1 MADPIIAPIDDEW
14 QNLSGLG
21 AQITAWEA
29 SAGARLPA
37 PYRAFLLAYNGG
49 APYPNVFD
57 VAMPDAIWGSTD
69 KQTFV
74 DPLYDFAFAVSLYNG
89 DTFGDGTPR
98 PFFFIGCNPGGLE
111 LLISL
116 RPKDAGSIYCWQG
129 TDVPWGTD
137 TNTEAALHLQAKS
150 FPDFIA
156 ALYDTPDT
164 IGYDY
169 WESPRHKLLARPLT
183 VG

>member
-1 MADPIIAPIDDEW
+1 MADPIIAPLHEEW
-14 QNLSGLG
+14 QNLSGLSKEI
-21 AQITAWEA
+21 AAWELA
-29 SAGARLPA
+29 ANARLPA
-37 PYRAFLLAYNGG
+37 PYRAFLLSYNGG
-49 APYPNVFD
+49 SPYPNVFD
-57 VAMPDAIWGSTD
+57 VAVPDDIWGSDD
-69 KQTFV
+69 KQTFL
-74 DPLYDFAFAVSLYNG
+74 DALYDFAFSVSLYNG
-89 DTFGDGTPR
+89 ETFDDGTPR
-98 PFFFIGCNPGGLE
+98 PFFFIGSNPGGLE

-156 ALYDTPDT
+156 ALYDTPDS